1 MKTLVVFNQKG
12 GVGKTST
19 VANLMAELTA
29 RGQKVLAIDVD
40 AQCNLT
46 AFCGLKYES
55 YSVLD
60 WLLNDK
66 ISVERIIC
74 KTKYADVIPSDER
87 LQVEMLKFASMP
99 AFVIHIKNLI
109 AKLKG
114 YDFVLIDCP
123 PTVNQLTA
131 AALVSADYVLVPTEL
146 EYFSAT
152 GIEKIAD
159 TVNQV
164 KPLNPQLI
172 VLGILIVK
180 YNANRKL
187 SKALEEKFATATNT
201 LLGCSLLK
209 TKIRFTVD
217 VPSSQAMG
225 KSVQDYKANSNAAI
239 DYNNLVEELWE
250 TIK

>member
-1 MKTLVVFNQKG
+1 MKTIVVFNQKG

-29 RGQKVLAIDVD
+29 KGKAVLAIDLD

-46 AFCGLKYES
+46 AFCSLKYQE

-66 ISVERIIC
+66 ISVEKIIC
-74 KTKYADVIPSDER
+74 KSKYADVIPSDER

-109 AKLKG
+109 AELKG
-114 YDFVLIDCP
+114 YDYVLIDCP

-131 AALVSADYVLVPTEL
+131 AALVAADYVLIPTEL

-152 GIEKIAD
+152 GIEMIAD
-159 TVNQV
+159 TINQIR
-164 KPLNPQLI
+164 PLNPQI
-172 VLGILIVK
+172 QVLGVLIVK
-180 YNANRKL
+180 YNAQRKL
-187 SKALEEKFATATNT
+187 TKILDEKLKSSITG
-201 LLGCSLLK
+201 LLGCNVLESK
-209 TKIRFTVD
+209 VRFTVD
-217 VPSSQAMG
+217 VPASQAMG
-225 KSVQDYKANSNAAI
+225 KSVKDYKLSSNATI
-239 DYNNLVEELWE
+239 DYTNLVEEIWKIIE
-250 TIK
+250 

>member
-29 RGQKVLAIDVD
+29 RGQRVLAIDLD

-46 AFCGLKYES
+46 AFCGLKYDS

-74 KTKYADVIPSDER
+74 KSKYADIIPSDER

-109 AKLKG
+109 AKLKN

-131 AALVSADYVLVPTEL
+131 AALVAADYVLIPTEL

-152 GIEKIAD
+152 GIEKLAD

-164 KPLNPQLI
+164 KPLNPQLK

-187 SKALEEKFATATNT
+187 SKALEEKFAAATNA
-201 LLGCSLLK
+201 LLECSLFK

-225 KSVQDYKANSNAAI
+225 KSVKDYKANSNAAI